1 MITTQW
7 RLKRRFEA
15 KVCQACRCGDIIY
28 YLNCPLVQSS
38 KIMTCLSRLEFNT
51 VSVCV
56 FDIPEPVME
65 SIATMSTLKM

>member
-7 RLKRRFEA
+7 RLKRRFKTKA
-15 KVCQACRCGDIIY
+15 CQSCRSGDIIC
-28 YLNCPLVQSS
+28 YLNCPLLQSS
-38 KIMTCLSRLEFNT
+38 KIMTCLSRLEFNI

-65 SIATMSTLKM
+65 SIATMPTLKM